1 MDMIARLRSHE
12 PLELTPENIEEV
24 YRTTRYMCSFDDW
37 GGLEACVLRQR
48 ERAHETGQ
56 WLDETCLE
64 MFLVARAVPLCTIS
78 AERFVTPMPGIDQ
91 KASRD
96 RKARLI
102 QACAIVVNEL
112 LLEWRRAHLFP
123 STIIQNGSAIP
134 VSDKKKPSAPSSS
147 SSTSSTSTSLSTYSV
162 FWSLFRS
169 VLWSLSWSLLLR
181 PKAVVACDSQS
192 HQ

>member
-112 LLEWRRAHLFP
+112 ILEWRRAHLFR
-123 STIIQNGSAIP
+123 STVMQNGSAIDIEY
-134 VSDKKKPSAPSSS
+134 SFISYGKYRL
-147 SSTSSTSTSLSTYSV
+147 LSRRQGQVRSRRVRPQVVEPREDDRGQRDDDSV
-162 FWSLFRS
+162 IS
-169 VLWSLSWSLLLR
+169 V
-181 PKAVVACDSQS
+181 
-192 HQ
+192 